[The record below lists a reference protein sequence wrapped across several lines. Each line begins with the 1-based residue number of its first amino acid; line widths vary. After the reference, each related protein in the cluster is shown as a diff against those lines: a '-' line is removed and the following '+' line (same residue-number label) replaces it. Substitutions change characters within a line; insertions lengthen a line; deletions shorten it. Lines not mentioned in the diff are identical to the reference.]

1 MRSTSNRAFSVYC
14 LKYNCKYV
22 IIWIINISMQ
32 GAYNINLLLEG
43 AITDED
49 LDGFSDEL
57 IERVKFLYEN

>member
-1 MRSTSNRAFSVYC
+1 
-14 LKYNCKYV
+14 
-22 IIWIINISMQ
+22 MQ